1 MFEAKPR
8 EQTMLR
14 RRALMTMALAQAG
27 TQAVAAPPP
36 LTLVPGTLKI
46 GTYFV
51 NPPFEF
57 IQDGSRVGFEID
69 LMNDVARRL
78 RLRPLYINTQWET
91 ILQEMSEHRYDCIIG
106 GITITPGRE
115 RTLRWSSPYLTTTL
129 SLIVNAA
136 RTPGIRQLADLR
148 TASVGVQAVTTDYD
162 IAVKMQRDGEFGKIV
177 VYPFDKISDA
187 ILDLE
192 AGRITAVMKVA
203 PVADYL
209 VRQTPDLKIIAQVPN
224 DPQPLGIGFAKN
236 GGALQSALNAALA
249 SMKSDGTIAR
259 LMQQWG
265 ITG

>member
-1 MFEAKPR
+1 
-8 EQTMLR
+8 MLQR
-14 RRALMTMALAQAG
+14 RVLITTALALAG
-27 TQAVAAPPP
+27 TQGLAAAAPPV
-36 LTLVPGTLKI
+36 TLVPGTLKI

-57 IQDGSRVGFEID
+57 IRDGTRLGFEID
-69 LMNDVARRL
+69 LMNDLARRL
-78 RLRPLYINTQWET
+78 GLKPLYINTQWET

-115 RTLRWSSPYLTTTL
+115 RTLRWSAPYLTTTL

-148 TASVGVQAVTTDYD
+148 TASIGVQAVTTDYD

-236 GGALQSALNAALA
+236 GGALQTAVNAALA

-259 LMQQWG
+259 LIQHWG
-265 ITG
+265 ITS

>member
-1 MFEAKPR
+1 
-8 EQTMLR
+8 MLQR
-14 RRALMTMALAQAG
+14 RVLITTALALAG
-27 TQAVAAPPP
+27 TQGLAAAPPV
-36 LTLVPGTLKI
+36 TLVPGTLKI

-57 IQDGSRVGFEID
+57 IQDGSRLGFEID
-69 LMNDVARRL
+69 LMNDLTRRL
-78 RLRPLYINTQWET
+78 ELKPLYINTQWET

-129 SLIVNAA
+129 SLIVNAS

-148 TASVGVQAVTTDYD
+148 TASIGVQAVTTDYD

-192 AGRITAVMKVA
+192 AGRIAAVMKVA
-203 PVADYL
+203 PVAEYL
-209 VRQTPDLKIIAQVPN
+209 ARQMPNLAIIAQLPN
-224 DPQPLGIGFAKN
+224 DPQPLGIGFAKT
-236 GGALQSALNAALA
+236 GSGLQAAVNTALA
-249 SMKSDGTIAR
+249 SIKSDGTMAR
-259 LMQQWG
+259 LAQQWG
-265 ITG
+265 IAA